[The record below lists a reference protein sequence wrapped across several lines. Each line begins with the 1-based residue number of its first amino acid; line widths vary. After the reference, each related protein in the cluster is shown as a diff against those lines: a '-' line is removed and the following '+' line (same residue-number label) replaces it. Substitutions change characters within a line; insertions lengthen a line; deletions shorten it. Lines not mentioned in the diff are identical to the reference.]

1 MTGFLCRSF
10 ENNWN
15 IYKLLAHQK
24 VSKEKVRW
32 CEPRDPRSLTVTA
45 SSPPPLPGAA
55 HPRGQGAPRK
65 QGARSWP
72 REPGDPLSVWG
83 LSCELRGM
91 AVA

>member
-1 MTGFLCRSF
+1 MTGFLSRSF

-45 SSPPPLPGAA
+45 SSPPPLPGSASGLPA
-55 HPRGQGAPRK
+55 FGVRVRPGSRELGA
-65 QGARSWP
+65 S
-72 REPGDPLSVWG
+72 PGSPGTIRLSGV
-83 LSCELRGM
+83 
-91 AVA
+91 